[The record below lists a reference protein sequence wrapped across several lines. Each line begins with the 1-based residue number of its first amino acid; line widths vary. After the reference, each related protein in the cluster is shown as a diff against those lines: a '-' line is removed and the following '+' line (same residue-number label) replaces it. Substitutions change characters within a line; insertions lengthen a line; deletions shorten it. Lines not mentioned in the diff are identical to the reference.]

1 MENMKLYEKF
11 KAVPS
16 NALKNFK
23 NGSFSGTDIDTMW
36 RIKTLTEEFGPCGV
50 GWYFDII
57 RTWTENGVNDE
68 IMCFVEI
75 KLYIKYEGEWSKGIS
90 GTGGH
95 KVIQYFSGKGYNS
108 NNDEGYK
115 MAVTDAFGVACKH
128 LGIGADVYWDNDKSK
143 YNNDND
149 KKAQPPKPISKMI
162 TDEQAETIYTLFA
175 NWSDDVLGRALDDN
189 KAECVEDLTNN
200 QAFVIIQK
208 AQKALEEKKKKEK
221 ANA

>member
-1 MENMKLYEKF
+1 MENIKLYEKF

-75 KLYIKYEGEWSKGIS
+75 KLYIKYEREWSKGIS

-149 KKAQPPKPISKMI
+149 KKAQPPKKVNVTAINYMTEEQKAELLSLGADLEKVARHYDTTVHHI
-162 TDEQAETIYTLFA
+162 RKEQAEEA
-175 NWSDDVLGRALDDN
+175 
-189 KAECVEDLTNN
+189 
-200 QAFVIIQK
+200 IQIK
-208 AQKALEEKKKKEK
+208 QKQILEGMQ
-221 ANA
+221 NG